1 MNRHLDFEHYEG
13 GITAILTLTDD
24 EGKIDVY
31 RAAVDPEELAAF
43 ANEIGDPD
51 DDLNEVGVDAPGAAD
66 WWWSAISAR
75 ALGFD
80 PNDKSPRAVE
90 ARQKWWNG
98 KSGNQRE
105 YDRAM
110 YLGVK
115 NWGLLNEPA
124 KAIARLKAV
133 GKRGRERIHHRYR
146 GGLWDAGRVAKKVGN
161 VALKVAP
168 AVLAAVPGIGV
179 ALGPAAMAAINLAQ
193 KVASS
198 KVMKTA
204 SAAIKAEAKPGK
216 LSQAQ
221 VLGAAARLAAA
232 EVAADSGS
240 ARVAKKLIAAAR
252 KEAPGAGLFDAANA
266 LRKNVAKVATKP
278 RKVDLVRTARAGRV
292 TSNQGGT
299 VTAAQLAAAD
309 KSGRVFYVNAVS

>member
-1 MNRHLDFEHYEG
+1 MPASRHIAFEHYDG
-13 GITAILTLTDD
+13 GLTAVLTLTD
-24 EGKIDVY
+24 EAGQVEVY
-31 RAAVDPEELAAF
+31 RAAVDPDELSAF
-43 ANEIGDPD
+43 ADEIGDPD
-51 DDLNEVGVDAPGAAD
+51 EDMSEVGVDAPGAPD

-80 PNDKSPRAVE
+80 PKDKSPRAQA
-90 ARQKWWNG
+90 AREKWWN
-98 KSGNQRE
+98 KDKDGNQRE

-115 NWGLLNEPA
+115 NWGLLDKPA
-124 KAIARLKAV
+124 EAIARLKAV
-133 GKRGRERIHHRYR
+133 GKKGRQRIHHRYR

-161 VALKVAP
+161 VALKAAP

-179 ALGPAAMAAINLAQ
+179 ALGPAASAAINLAQ

-198 KVMKTA
+198 KVMKVA
-204 SAAIKAEAKPGK
+204 SAAIKAEAKPGR

-221 VLGAAARLAAA
+221 MLGAGARLTAA

-240 ARVAKKLIAAAR
+240 DKVAKKLIAAAR
-252 KEAPGAGLFDAANA
+252 KEAPGSVFDAANA
-266 LRKNVAKVATKP
+266 LRKNVAKVAAKP
-278 RKVDLVRTARAGRV
+278 RKVDLIRTAKAGKV
-292 TSNQGGT
+292 TSNKSGK

-309 KSGRVFYVNAVS
+309 KSGRVFYVHA